1 MLDYKLN
8 IDAVKTVETSVN
20 HIFAVDVSGS
30 MYDALPK
37 MRKHIKNKL
46 ALIVKP
52 NDTVSIIYFSSK
64 TQCGVV
70 FEGEKVNTL
79 SDLSALHAAVDRWLQ
94 TIGLTGFVEPLQ
106 EGMNVAMRLSVNG
119 NVNSFIFMT
128 DGYDNQWSK
137 ADIIQKAKKLP
148 EYFDNI
154 SFLEYGWYC
163 NRTLIAEMAEVSGGA
178 HIFSEDYQGYEPIM
192 ERLFQGKTVKRKP
205 VTIGREFA
213 FYLDNNEVIIVEAKD
228 GVALIPED
236 IDTVYLMDDGSDYKE
251 SIKSMSDEDKYIALY
266 ITVHKM
272 KTDMTW
278 ELLKSLGDVRLI
290 KLFSNCFSKQE
301 YSTMKEAVKTC
312 IFNESER
319 FKDGVNHSLVP
330 KEDAYTVLAA
340 LNDLMSG
347 ENFLQ
352 TAHEEFSYNRIGASS
367 TQKSL
372 QEDQVKELKE
382 KLQNTTDVEEI
393 KKLGQELADINLW
406 SPKFKETPSDK
417 GEPILNLVLNESR
430 PNISIQITKSGFVE
444 IPDEQVQQLN
454 LPKNVPTHIYRN
466 YTIIKDG
473 ILNMKV
479 LPVTLDEK
487 TFAIMKEQN
496 MLEGVY
502 QAEHVYLLDLSK
514 LPLINRKMVKKVSA
528 DTFFNQH
535 LKLQQLKA
543 KQKVFK
549 FYIDEVSPKSQVKL
563 AGLYG
568 EEAAKWLESIGIK
581 DYGFSPKVTTEKS
594 GDFYYSKELNI
605 KISGLSSLPSM
616 KAINDKLTKGSKL
629 NLADQVMLEAI
640 NEYKEF
646 VDSTMVKNSPVKEQ
660 LIKTW
665 LEAETKQVIH
675 QVRQLQY
682 ELNKN
687 LYAIIVGQAWFEEF
701 KSLDENELTIHYKDN
716 EVKVQAVIEEKEIA
730 I

>member
-1 MLDYKLN
+1 MLDYKLKLN
-8 IDAVKTVETSVN
+8 AVQPVEASVN
-20 HIFAVDVSGS
+20 HVFAVDVSGS

-37 MRKHIKNKL
+37 MRKYIKNKL
-46 ALIVKP
+46 SLIIKP

-64 TQCGVV
+64 SQCGVV
-70 FEGEKVNTL
+70 FEGEKINSLT
-79 SDLSALHAAVDRWLQ
+79 DLTNLHGAVDRWLQ
-94 TIGLTGFVEPLQ
+94 TIALTGFVEPLQ
-106 EGMNVAMRLSVNG
+106 EAMNVAMRLGVNG
-119 NVNSFIFMT
+119 NINSFIFMT

-137 ADIIQKAKKLP
+137 AEIIQKAKKLP
-148 EYFDNI
+148 EYFDSI

-163 NRTLIAEMAEVSGGA
+163 NRTLLAEMAEVSGGA

-192 ERLFQGKTVKRKP
+192 EKLFQGKTVKRKP
-205 VTIGREFA
+205 VKIDRDFT
-213 FYLDNNEVIIVEAKD
+213 FYLENNEVIIVEARD

-236 IDTVYLMDDGSDYKE
+236 IETVYLMDEGEDYKK
-251 SIKSMSDEDKYIALY
+251 SISSMTDEEKYIALY

-301 YSTMKEAVKTC
+301 YTNMKEAVKGC
-312 IFNESER
+312 IFNEAER
-319 FKDGVNHSLVP
+319 FKEGVNHNLVP
-330 KEDAYTVLAA
+330 QEDAYTVLAA
-340 LNDLMSG
+340 LQDLMSG

-352 TAHEEFSYNRIGASS
+352 TGHEEFSYNRIGAST
-367 TQKSL
+367 TQKGL
-372 QEDQVKELKE
+372 HEEQVKELKE
-382 KLQNTTDVEEI
+382 KIQNTTDVQEI
-393 KKLGQELADINLW
+393 KRLGQELANISLW
-406 SPKFKETPSDK
+406 SPKFEETPSSK

-430 PNISIQITKSGFVE
+430 PNISLQITKHGVVE
-444 IPDEQVQQLN
+444 IPDEQVKQYQ
-454 LPKNVPTHIYRN
+454 LPKKVPTHIYRN

-487 TFAIMKEQN
+487 TFAVLKEQG
-496 MLEGVY
+496 MVEGVY

-528 DTFFNQH
+528 NTFFNQH

-549 FYIDEVSPKSQVKL
+549 FYMDEVAPKTQVKL

-568 EEAAKWLESIGIK
+568 EEAAKWLESIGLK

-605 KISGLSSLPSM
+605 KISGLSSLPSV
-616 KAINDKLTKGSKL
+616 KAVNDKLTKGSKL
-629 NLADQVMLEAI
+629 NLADQVMVEALQ
-640 NEYKEF
+640 EYREF
-646 VDSTMVKNSPVKEQ
+646 VDSTMVKNSPVKDE

-665 LEAETKQVIH
+665 LEAETKQVIK

-687 LYAIIVGQAWFEEF
+687 LYAIIVGQTWFEEF
-701 KSLDENELTIHYKDN
+701 KSLDDNELSIHYKDN